1 MLDPAAFLTELYV
14 LVDDWDKA
22 QPPPPRS
29 PGPPPA
35 LARSEVLTLAVFSQ
49 WAGFAS
55 ERGFWRYAERHLRPL
70 FPTLPSRVR
79 FNCAVRRWQS
89 WLCRFAVAL
98 GTALRAATSGYEILD
113 ATGVAT
119 RDRQRRGRGWLPG
132 EAALGQCT
140 RLGWYVGVRLLVCAT
155 PSGAVTGFG
164 IAPANTNDRQL
175 AETFLAV
182 RRQPHPALPSV
193 GHSQDRCY
201 LADGGFTGTD
211 WEAHWRTAYQ
221 AEVICP
227 PQQNHARRWS
237 WMRRRWLA
245 SHRQVIETVMSRLL
259 TSFRLAQERPHT
271 LCGLQARLAAK
282 IGLHNACLWLNRHHG
297 RPLLAVAD
305 VIDW

>member
-1 MLDPAAFLTELYV
+1 MLDPTAFLTELYV
-14 LVDDWDKA
+14 LVDDWDKT
-22 QPPPPRS
+22 QPPPPPC
-29 PGPPPA
+29 PGPAPA
-35 LARSEVLTLAVFSQ
+35 LTRSEVLTLALFSQ

-79 FNCAVRRWQS
+79 FNCAVRRCHD
-89 WLCRFAVAL
+89 WLCRLGVAL
-98 GTALRAATSGYEILD
+98 GAALRAAARTYEILD
-113 ATGVAT
+113 ATGVPT
-119 RDRQRRGRGWLPG
+119 RDRQRRGRGWLAG

-155 PSGAVTGFG
+155 PTGAVTGFG
-164 IAPANTNDRQL
+164 IAPANTNDRRL
-175 AETFLAV
+175 AETFLAA
-182 RRQPHPALPSV
+182 RRHPDPALPSV
-193 GHSQDRCY
+193 GQARDQWY
-201 LADGGFTGTD
+201 LADGGFTGAN

-227 PQQNHARRWS
+227 PQLNHPRRWT
-237 WMRRRWLA
+237 RAQRQWLA

-271 LCGLQARLAAK
+271 LRGLQARLAAK

-305 VIDW
+305 LIDR